1 MLYHRESHYESGI
14 TPLVNWIPC
23 KVEQGREECEGV
35 ERFTELIKDW
45 ETRGGEAFV
54 SRKPAI
60 EGGRGEESPMIEEA
74 IQESEAST
82 TTTTTTTGDFTTIR
96 G

>member
-23 KVEQGREECEGV
+23 KVEEGREKCEGV
-35 ERFTELIKDW
+35 ERFTELIREW

-60 EGGRGEESPMIEEA
+60 EVGRGAE
-74 IQESEAST
+74 
-82 TTTTTTTGDFTTIR
+82 
-96 G
+96 